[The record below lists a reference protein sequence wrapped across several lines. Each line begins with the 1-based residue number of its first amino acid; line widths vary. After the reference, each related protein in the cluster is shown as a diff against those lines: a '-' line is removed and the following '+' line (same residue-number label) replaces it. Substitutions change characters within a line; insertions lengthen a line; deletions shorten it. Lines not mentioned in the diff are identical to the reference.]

1 MPVNNFQFVSK
12 IFLLRFARRQMT
24 LSAKI
29 SNFKASLDVV
39 LVFEAAVK
47 RGGDTT
53 FSSSFR
59 DLIPLGIRRGV
70 LKTNSAEAASVEQ
83 SSYFRM
89 SD

>member
-1 MPVNNFQFVSK
+1 
-12 IFLLRFARRQMT
+12 MT

-59 DLIPLGIRRGV
+59 DLILLGIRRGV

>member
-53 FSSSFR
+53 SWCR
-59 DLIPLGIRRGV
+59 GLELVWEHQGLYRR
-70 LKTNSAEAASVEQ
+70 
-83 SSYFRM
+83 
-89 SD
+89 